1 MVKPQFS
8 VWPKELPSE
17 RANNNINRDTT
28 ISIIKFFAS

>member
-28 ISIIKFFAS
+28 KSTIKFFAS